1 MGVPGFFSWL
11 LKNKG
16 KLGAKK
22 MILNNLPCKAEWLML
37 DTNCLLHPCVA
48 NILEK
53 YKEGQLTID
62 SNKDLRTQ
70 IEQYI
75 WEKITQCIDD
85 MIAQTNPEYVY
96 IAIDGVA
103 PMGKILQQRQ
113 RRYRFLFDKK
123 IKLNSANTVEELE
136 ELIAKTTIKPN
147 GIEEPDIPLSSIEL
161 TPGTDYME
169 RINILMIKYVE
180 MLGKRN
186 IKCIYSSYH
195 DEGEGEHKIL
205 QYIKTNLKP
214 KQTGST
220 GLSGSTGSPGL
231 SESPG
236 STESPGSQ
244 VPIVIYGLDADLLF
258 LSLGLGLG
266 LGYELYVMREK
277 QIFSNQEVDLDE
289 VPEYNYV
296 EIKQLHIL
304 IYNLRVSTND
314 FIVLCYLIGNDFLPG
329 LLTTDVKKGGL
340 DKIFRA
346 WTNLKEKLGIQTEYV
361 CELEGVSVPKS
372 YLVEFDSKM
381 NKYQI
386 NLKLLRNVFSELLW
400 TERYVW
406 KNINRDKLLSQYD
419 LEPEEREKILES
431 KEVDDMEQ
439 LGKFISGQTSNT
451 DFLKKIEFESA
462 VEYYSYYLGINSIDI
477 DKLIIQKMVLDYV
490 KGIEWCIGYYLDKCP
505 SWTWGYNFMIT
516 PTIKDIVNFFPQSNK
531 QIKIQYSPRTLNPV
545 EQLILAIPP
554 QTYKYVI
561 ETELVEKVKSNINIG
576 YMFPESFHI
585 DINKEH
591 IFWKCQVRIP
601 IVEYDEFEVHIKKLN
616 IVNDKNKIYDF
627 IKNF

>member
-1 MGVPGFFSWL
+1 MGVPGFFAWL
-11 LKNKG
+11 LKNKK
-16 KLGAKK
+16 KLGVK
-22 MILNNLPCKAEWLML
+22 NLLLDDLPYKVGWLML

-62 SNKDLRTQ
+62 PNKDLRIQ

-85 MIAQTNPEYVY
+85 MITQTEPEYVY

-123 IKLNSANTVEELE
+123 IKLNTMDTIEELE
-136 ELIAKTTIKPN
+136 EMIAKTKTKPN
-147 GIEEPDIPLSSIEL
+147 GIEEPVIPLSSIEL

-169 RINILMIKYVE
+169 RIHQKMTEYLNALK
-180 MLGKRN
+180 KRN

-205 QYIKTNLKP
+205 QYIKANLK
-214 KQTGST
+214 S
-220 GLSGSTGSPGL
+220 SDS
-231 SESPG
+231 
-236 STESPGSQ
+236 
-244 VPIVIYGLDADLLF
+244 IVIYGLDADLLF
-258 LSLGLGLG
+258 LSLGLG
-266 LGYELYVMREK
+266 YNYDLYVMREK
-277 QIFSNQEVDLDE
+277 QIFANKEVDLDE
-289 VPEYNYV
+289 IPEYNYV

-304 IYNLRVSTND
+304 ISNLEISTND

-346 WTNLKEKLGIQTEYV
+346 WNNLKIKLGIQTEFIDFTNFTNDNSQNIKIV
-361 CELEGVSVPKS
+361 KS
-372 YLVEFDSKM
+372 YLVEFDS
-381 NKYQI
+381 NTNHPYI
-386 NLKLLRNVFSELLW
+386 NLKLLKGVFSELLW

-406 KNINRDKLLSQYD
+406 KNINRDKLLNQD
-419 LEPEEREKILES
+419 NLEPEEKEKLAEL
-431 KEVDDMEQ
+431 KEDNKIEQ
-439 LGKFISGQTSNT
+439 MGKFILGQISST
-451 DFLKKIEFESA
+451 DFLEKIEFENSHD
-462 VEYYSYYLGINSIDI
+462 YYSYYLGISSIDI
-477 DKLIIQKMVLDYV
+477 DKQIIKKMVFDYIG
-490 KGIEWCIGYYLDKCP
+490 GIEWCIGYYLDKCP

-516 PTIKDIVNFFPQSNK
+516 PTIKDIINFFPQSNK
-531 QIKIQYSPRTLNPV
+531 QIEIKYSPRTLKPV
-545 EQLILAIPP
+545 EQLILAIPEE
-554 QTYKYVI
+554 TYKYVI
-561 ETELVEKVKSNINIG
+561 EPELINKIKLNKNIG
-576 YMFPESFHI
+576 YMLPKTFQI
-585 DINKEH
+585 DVNKEH

-601 IVEYDEFEVHIKKLN
+601 IVEYVEFEREIKKTN
-616 IVNDKNKIYDF
+616 IQNAKNEIYEK

>member
-11 LKNKG
+11 LKNKR
-16 KLGAKK
+16 KLGAKNLL
-22 MILNNLPCKAEWLML
+22 LNNLPYKVGWLML

-53 YKEGQLTID
+53 YKEGQLIID
-62 SNKDLRTQ
+62 PNKDLRTQ

-75 WEKITQCIDD
+75 WEKIIQCIDD
-85 MIAQTNPEYVY
+85 MITQTEPEYVY
-96 IAIDGVA
+96 IGIDGVA

-123 IKLNSANTVEELE
+123 IKLNSINTIEELE
-136 ELIAKTTIKPN
+136 EMIAKTSIKSN
-147 GIEEPDIPLSSIEL
+147 GIEEPVIPLSSIEL

-169 RINILMIKYVE
+169 RINNRMIAYVNV
-180 MLGKRN
+180 LKKRN

-205 QYIKTNLKP
+205 QYIKTNLEP
-214 KQTGST
+214 I
-220 GLSGSTGSPGL
+220 
-231 SESPG
+231 
-236 STESPGSQ
+236 

-258 LSLGLGLG
+258 LSLGLG
-266 LGYELYVMREK
+266 YKYDLYVMREK
-277 QIFSNQEVDLDE
+277 QVFINKEVDLDE

-296 EIKQLHIL
+296 EMKQLHIL
-304 IYNLRVSTND
+304 ISNLGVSTND

-346 WTNLKEKLGIQTEYV
+346 WDNLKQKLGIQIEY
-361 CELEGVSVPKS
+361 ENKLDENNDINIAKS
-372 YLVEFDSKM
+372 YLVEFDNKT

-386 NLKLLRNVFSELLW
+386 NLELLKGVFSELLW

-406 KNINRDKLLSQYD
+406 KNINRDKLLNQD
-419 LEPEEREKILES
+419 RLELEEREKLAEL
-431 KEVDDMEQ
+431 KEEDKMEQ
-439 LGKFISGQTSNT
+439 LGKFISGQTSST
-451 DFLKKIEFESA
+451 DFLEKIEFESA
-462 VEYYSYYLGINSIDI
+462 IEYYSYYLGISCIDI
-477 DKLIIQKMVLDYV
+477 DKLIIKKMVWDYIG
-490 KGIEWCIGYYLDKCP
+490 GIEWCIGYYLDKCP

-516 PTIKDIVNFFPQSNK
+516 PTIKDIINFFPQSNK
-531 QIKIQYSPRTLNPV
+531 QIKINYSPRTLNPV
-545 EQLILAIPP
+545 EQLVLAIPP

-561 ETELVEKVKSNINIG
+561 ETELIKKIKSNKNIG
-576 YMFPESFHI
+576 YMLPETFQI

-601 IVEYDEFEVHIKKLN
+601 MVEYIEYETHIKKLD
-616 IVNDKNKIYDF
+616 IQGDKNKIYKF

>member
-11 LKNKG
+11 LKNKR
-16 KLGAKK
+16 KLGAKNLL
-22 MILNNLPCKAEWLML
+22 LNNLPYKVVWLML

-62 SNKDLRTQ
+62 PNKDLRAQ

-85 MIAQTNPEYVY
+85 MITQTEPEYVY

-123 IKLNSANTVEELE
+123 IKLNANDTIEELE
-136 ELIAKTTIKPN
+136 EMIAKTSTKPN
-147 GIEEPDIPLSSIEL
+147 GIEEPVIPLSSIEL

-169 RINILMIKYVE
+169 RINNRMIAYVDV
-180 MLGKRN
+180 LKKRN

-205 QYIKTNLKP
+205 QYIKTNLEP
-214 KQTGST
+214 T
-220 GLSGSTGSPGL
+220 
-231 SESPG
+231 
-236 STESPGSQ
+236 

-258 LSLGLGLG
+258 LSLGLGWE
-266 LGYELYVMREK
+266 YDLYVMREK
-277 QIFSNQEVDLDE
+277 QVFVNKEVDLDE

-296 EIKQLHIL
+296 EVKQLHIL
-304 IYNLRVSTND
+304 ISNLEVSTND

-346 WTNLKEKLGIQTEYV
+346 WDNLKQKLGIQTEY
-361 CELEGVSVPKS
+361 ENKPDENNNINIAKS
-372 YLVEFDSKM
+372 YLVEFDNKT

-386 NLKLLRNVFSELLW
+386 NLELLKGVFSELLW

-406 KNINRDKLLSQYD
+406 KNINRDKLLNQD
-419 LEPEEREKILES
+419 GLEPEEREKLVEL
-431 KEVDDMEQ
+431 KEDDKIEQ
-439 LGKFISGQTSNT
+439 LSKFISGQTSST
-451 DFLKKIEFESA
+451 DFLEKIEFENA
-462 VEYYSYYLGINSIDI
+462 IEYYSYYLGISCIDI
-477 DKLIIQKMVLDYV
+477 DKLIIKKMVWDYIG
-490 KGIEWCIGYYLDKCP
+490 GIEWCIGYYLDKCP

-516 PTIKDIVNFFPQSNK
+516 PTIKDIINFFPQSNK
-531 QIKIQYSPRTLNPV
+531 QIKIKYSPRTLNPV
-545 EQLILAIPP
+545 EQLVLAIPP

-561 ETELVEKVKSNINIG
+561 ESELIKKIKSNKNIG
-576 YMFPESFHI
+576 YMLPEAFQI

-601 IVEYDEFEVHIKKLN
+601 MVEYMEFETHIKKLD
-616 IVNDKNKIYDF
+616 IQGDKNKIYKF

>member
-11 LKNKG
+11 LKNKR
-16 KLGAKK
+16 KLGAKNLL
-22 MILNNLPCKAEWLML
+22 LNDLPYKVGWLML

-62 SNKDLRTQ
+62 PNKDLRAQ

-75 WEKITQCIDD
+75 WEKIVQCIDD
-85 MIAQTNPEYVY
+85 MIVQTEPEYVY

-123 IKLNSANTVEELE
+123 IKLNAMDTIEELE
-136 ELIAKTTIKPN
+136 EMIAKTSTKPN
-147 GIEEPDIPLSSIEL
+147 GIEEPVIPLSSIEL

-169 RINILMIKYVE
+169 RINNRMVAYME
-180 MLGKRN
+180 TLGKRN

-205 QYIKTNLKP
+205 QYIKTNLEP
-214 KQTGST
+214 T
-220 GLSGSTGSPGL
+220 
-231 SESPG
+231 
-236 STESPGSQ
+236 

-258 LSLGLGLG
+258 LSLGLG
-266 LGYELYVMREK
+266 YKYDLYVMREK
-277 QIFSNQEVDLDE
+277 QIFANKEVDLDE

-296 EIKQLHIL
+296 EVKQLHIL
-304 IYNLRVSTND
+304 ISNLEVSTND

-346 WTNLKEKLGIQTEYV
+346 WDNLKQKLGIQIEYEN
-361 CELEGVSVPKS
+361 ELDNILIPKS
-372 YLVEFDSKM
+372 YLVEFDNKTL
-381 NKYQI
+381 KYQI
-386 NLKLLRNVFSELLW
+386 NLELLKGVFSELLW

-406 KNINRDKLLSQYD
+406 KNINRDKLLNQD
-419 LEPEEREKILES
+419 GLEPEEREKLANL
-431 KEVDDMEQ
+431 KDDDKMEQ
-439 LGKFISGQTSNT
+439 LGKFISGQTTNT
-451 DFLKKIEFESA
+451 DFLEKIEFESA
-462 VEYYSYYLGINSIDI
+462 MEYYSYYLGISCIDI
-477 DKLIIQKMVLDYV
+477 DKLIIKKMVWDYIG
-490 KGIEWCIGYYLDKCP
+490 GIEWCIGYYLDKCP

-516 PTIKDIVNFFPQSNK
+516 PTIRDIINFFPQSNK
-531 QIKIQYSPRTLNPV
+531 QIKIKYSPRTLNPV
-545 EQLILAIPP
+545 EQLVLAIPP

-561 ETELVEKVKSNINIG
+561 ETELVNKIKSNKNIG
-576 YMFPESFHI
+576 YMLPESFQI

-601 IVEYDEFEVHIKKLN
+601 MVEYGEFETHIKKLN
-616 IVNDKNKIYDF
+616 IHNEKNKIYKF

>member
-11 LKNKG
+11 LKNKR
-16 KLGAKK
+16 KLGAKNLL
-22 MILNNLPCKAEWLML
+22 LNNLPYKVGWLML

-62 SNKDLRTQ
+62 PNKDLRAQ
-70 IEQYI
+70 IEQFV

-85 MIAQTNPEYVY
+85 MIVQTEPEYVY
-96 IAIDGVA
+96 IGIDGVA

-123 IKLNSANTVEELE
+123 IKLNAMDSIEELE
-136 ELIAKTTIKPN
+136 EMIAKTSTKPN
-147 GIEEPDIPLSSIEL
+147 GIEEPVIPLSSIEL

-169 RINILMIKYVE
+169 RINNRMIAYVE
-180 MLGKRN
+180 VLKKRN

-205 QYIKTNLKP
+205 QYIKTNLEP
-214 KQTGST
+214 TI
-220 GLSGSTGSPGL
+220 
-231 SESPG
+231 
-236 STESPGSQ
+236 
-244 VPIVIYGLDADLLF
+244 PIVIYGLDADLLF
-258 LSLGLGLG
+258 LSLGLGWE
-266 LGYELYVMREK
+266 YDLYVMREK
-277 QIFSNQEVDLDE
+277 QVFANKQVDLDE

-296 EIKQLHIL
+296 EVKQLHIL
-304 IYNLRVSTND
+304 ISNLEVSTND

-346 WTNLKEKLGIQTEYV
+346 WDNLKQKLGIQMEY
-361 CELEGVSVPKS
+361 ENKPDENNDINIAKS
-372 YLVEFDSKM
+372 YLVEFDNKT

-386 NLKLLRNVFSELLW
+386 NLELLRGVFSELLW

-406 KNINRDKLLSQYD
+406 KNINRDKLLNQD
-419 LEPEEREKILES
+419 GLEPEEREKLLNL
-431 KEVDDMEQ
+431 KEEDKMEQ
-439 LGKFISGQTSNT
+439 LSKFISGQTSCT
-451 DFLKKIEFESA
+451 DFLEKIEFESA
-462 VEYYSYYLGINSIDI
+462 IEYYSYYLGISCIDI
-477 DKLIIQKMVLDYV
+477 DKLIIKKMVWDYIG
-490 KGIEWCIGYYLDKCP
+490 GIEWCIGYYLDKCP

-516 PTIKDIVNFFPQSNK
+516 PTIKDIINFFPQSNK
-531 QIKIQYSPRTLNPV
+531 QIKIKYSPRTLNPI
-545 EQLILAIPP
+545 EQLVLAIPP

-561 ETELVEKVKSNINIG
+561 ESELIEKIKSNKNIG
-576 YMFPESFHI
+576 YMLPEAFQI

-601 IVEYDEFEVHIKKLN
+601 MVEYGEFETHIKKLN
-616 IVNDKNKIYDF
+616 IQNEKNKIFKF
-627 IKNF
+627 IKNY

>member
-11 LKNKG
+11 LKNKK
-16 KLGAKK
+16 KLGAKNL
-22 MILNNLPCKAEWLML
+22 ILNDLPYKIKWLML

-53 YKEGQLTID
+53 YKEGQLKID
-62 SNKDLRTQ
+62 PNKNLRIQ

-85 MIAQTNPEYVY
+85 MIVQTEPEYIY

-123 IKLNSANTVEELE
+123 IKLNQTGTVQELE
-136 ELIAKTTIKPN
+136 EMISKTTNKPN
-147 GIEEPDIPLSSIEL
+147 GIEEPVLPLSSIEL

-169 RINILMIKYVE
+169 RLNKLFVNYLEELK
-180 MLGKRN
+180 KRG

-195 DEGEGEHKIL
+195 DEGEGEHKLL
-205 QYIKTNLKP
+205 QYIKTNLK
-214 KQTGST
+214 ST
-220 GLSGSTGSPGL
+220 LD
-231 SESPG
+231 
-236 STESPGSQ
+236 
-244 VPIVIYGLDADLLF
+244 PIVIYGLDADLLF
-258 LSLGLGLG
+258 LSLGLGD
-266 LGYELYVMREK
+266 GYDLYVMREK
-277 QIFSNQEVDLDE
+277 QIFANKEVDLDE

-296 EIKQLHIL
+296 EVKQLHTL
-304 IYNLRVSTND
+304 ISNLEVSTND

-346 WTNLKEKLGIQTEYV
+346 WDNLKEKLGISNNQINNQI
-361 CELEGVSVPKS
+361 KS
-372 YLVEFDSKM
+372 YLSEYDEKTQ
-381 NKYQI
+381 KYNI
-386 NLKLLRNVFSELLW
+386 NLELLCGLFKELLW

-406 KNINRDKLLSQYD
+406 KNMNRDKLLNQD
-419 LEPEEREKILES
+419 GLDPDEREKLLEL
-431 KEVDDMEQ
+431 KEVDKMEQ
-439 LGKFISGQTSNT
+439 LEKFISGQSVST
-451 DFLKKIEFESA
+451 DFLEKIEFSSPN
-462 VEYYSYYLGINSIDI
+462 EYYGYYLGIPNSIDI
-477 DKLIIQKMVLDYV
+477 DKLIIKKMVLDYV
-490 KGIEWCIGYYLDKCP
+490 GGIEWCLGYYLDKCP
-505 SWTWGYNFMIT
+505 SWTWGYNFIIT
-516 PTIKDIVNFFPQSNK
+516 PLIKDIVTFFPQSNK
-531 QIKIQYSPRTLNPV
+531 QIKINFHPRTLNPV

-561 ETELVEKVKSNINIG
+561 EKNIIDQIKSNINIG
-576 YMFPESFHI
+576 YMLPETFQI

-601 IVEYDEFEVHIKKLN
+601 MVEYNQFESEIKKMN
-616 IVNDKNKIYDF
+616 ISNDKNKIYKY
-627 IKNF
+627 IKNY

>member
-11 LKNKG
+11 LKNKR
-16 KLGAKK
+16 KFGAKNL
-22 MILNNLPCKAEWLML
+22 ILNNLPYKVGWLML

-53 YKEGQLTID
+53 YKEGQLVID
-62 SNKDLRTQ
+62 PNKDLRMQ

-75 WEKITQCIDD
+75 WEKIVQCIDD
-85 MIAQTNPEYVY
+85 MITQTEPEYVY
-96 IAIDGVA
+96 IGIDGVA

-123 IKLNSANTVEELE
+123 IKLNQMDTIEKLE
-136 ELIAKTTIKPN
+136 EIITKTTIKSN
-147 GIEEPDIPLSSIEL
+147 GIEEPALPLSSIEL

-169 RINILMIKYVE
+169 RINQQMIKYVE
-180 MLGKRN
+180 ILKKKN

-205 QYIKTNLKP
+205 QYIKTNLEP
-214 KQTGST
+214 T
-220 GLSGSTGSPGL
+220 
-231 SESPG
+231 
-236 STESPGSQ
+236 

-258 LSLGLGLG
+258 LSLGLG
-266 LGYELYVMREK
+266 YEYDLYVMREK
-277 QIFSNQEVDLDE
+277 QIFANKEVDLDE

-296 EIKQLHIL
+296 EVKQLHIL
-304 IYNLRVSTND
+304 ISNLEVSTND

-340 DKIFRA
+340 DKIFKA
-346 WTNLKEKLGIQTEYV
+346 WNNLKEKIGIQTEYE
-361 CELEGVSVPKS
+361 CEMENIKVVKS
-372 YLVEFDSKM
+372 YLVKFDSKI
-381 NKYQI
+381 NRYQL
-386 NLKLLRNVFSELLW
+386 NLELLKGIFSELLW

-406 KNINRDKLLSQYD
+406 KNINRDKLLNQEN
-419 LEPEEREKILES
+419 LEPEEREKLLGF
-431 KEVDDMEQ
+431 KEEDKMEQ
-439 LGKFISGQTSNT
+439 LSKFIAGQTSNT
-451 DFLKKIEFESA
+451 DFLEKIEFENPI
-462 VEYYSYYLGINSIDI
+462 EYYSYYLGINCIDI
-477 DKLIIQKMVLDYV
+477 DKSIIKKMVWDYIG
-490 KGIEWCIGYYLDKCP
+490 GIEWCIGYYLDKCP
-505 SWTWGYNFMIT
+505 SWTWGYNFMIS
-516 PTIKDIVNFFPQSNK
+516 PTIKDIVNFFPHSNK
-531 QIKIQYSPRTLNPV
+531 QISIKYSPRTLNPV

-561 ETELVEKVKSNINIG
+561 ELELIKKIISNKNIG
-576 YMFPESFHI
+576 YMLPESFQI

-601 IVEYDEFEVHIKKLN
+601 IVEYEEFENEIKKIN
-616 IVNDKNKIYDF
+616 IKNEKNKIYKF